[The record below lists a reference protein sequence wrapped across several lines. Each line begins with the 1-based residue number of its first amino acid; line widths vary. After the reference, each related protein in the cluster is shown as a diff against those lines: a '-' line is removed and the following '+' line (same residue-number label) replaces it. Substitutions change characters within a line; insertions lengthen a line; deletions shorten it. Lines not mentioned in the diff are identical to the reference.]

1 MNAAAKAIG
10 ELLNAKIAVGVRSK
24 YKSRIGMRTVR
35 CKEDLGL
42 TGLPIG
48 ST

>member
-10 ELLNAKIAVGVRSK
+10 EFLNAKIAVGVGSK
-24 YKSRIGMRTVR
+24 YKPRIGMRTVR
-35 CKEDLGL
+35 CKEDLRL

-48 ST
+48 TT